1 MAAEEQA
8 GGAASGETTQAAGAA
23 TDKGQQPAAIDIQRL
38 AEKVYALFLA
48 DARRGQVLGARRSP
62 RGRG

>member
-1 MAAEEQA
+1 MAADEQS
-8 GGAASGETTQAAGAA
+8 GGAATGDSAKSSEAAA
-23 TDKGQQPAAIDIQRL
+23 DKGPQPAAIDIQRL